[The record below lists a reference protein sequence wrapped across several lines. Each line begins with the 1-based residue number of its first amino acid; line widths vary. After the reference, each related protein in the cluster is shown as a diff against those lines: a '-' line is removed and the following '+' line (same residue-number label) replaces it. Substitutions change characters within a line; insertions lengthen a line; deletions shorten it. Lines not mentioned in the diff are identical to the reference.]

1 VVDGNGQR
9 PMRDVDWFS
18 CPRGHE
24 GGNGMTFFMS
34 NIPNLPFPT
43 GIENR
48 YCMACILADAIT
60 RLKLKPL
67 KHEIKSVPIETE
79 QEEG

>member
-1 VVDGNGQR
+1 
-9 PMRDVDWFS
+9 
-18 CPRGHE
+18 
-24 GGNGMTFFMS
+24 MTFFMS